1 MIIIV
6 RGGLEALVAS
16 GTGSILH
23 GRNPGRAVLPG
34 DMHPHVVLHFASVA
48 AAGAGPGNI
57 SVDISRIGDI
67 SVNLSHML
75 IETALLDKVLRADRA
90 DMGLFPGMLLLMVV
104 HSVLLGGSEIAVVE
118 RTCELTCVIFDIH
131 YGCHTDGWG
140 L

>member
-1 MIIIV
+1 M

-23 GRNPGRAVLPG
+23 GRNPGRAVLSG

-57 SVDISRIGDI
+57 GVDISRIGDI
-67 SVNLSHML
+67 SVDLGHVL
-75 IETALLDKVLRADRA
+75 IETALLDKVLCADGA
-90 DMGLFPGMLLLMVV
+90 DVGLFPGMLLLMVV
-104 HSVLLGGSEIAVVE
+104 HSILLGGSEIAVVE

>member
-1 MIIIV
+1 M

-67 SVNLSHML
+67 SVDLGHVL

-104 HSVLLGGSEIAVVE
+104 HGILLGGSEIAVVE
-118 RTCELTCVIFDIH
+118 RTRELTCVIFDIH
-131 YGCHTDGWG
+131 YGCHTHGRG